1 MNLVERK
8 RRLNKE
14 ILAMPDSKVLPAS
27 AAADDTDAQDS
38 EEGDIFE
45 RKAKFEKLLKKYTA
59 HREKKGLLLK
69 GNDLRSNIYLN
80 KMQKLSRND
89 LGLDVLGYK
98 DYVHNLKMFAHINED
113 MQILARES
121 MFNDAK
127 PYEQVIVEMEAEGFK
142 GKE

>member
-45 RKAKFEKLLKKYTA
+45 RKAKFDKLLKKYTE

-80 KMQKLSRND
+80 KM
-89 LGLDVLGYK
+89 
-98 DYVHNLKMFAHINED
+98 
-113 MQILARES
+113 
-121 MFNDAK
+121 
-127 PYEQVIVEMEAEGFK
+127 
-142 GKE
+142 